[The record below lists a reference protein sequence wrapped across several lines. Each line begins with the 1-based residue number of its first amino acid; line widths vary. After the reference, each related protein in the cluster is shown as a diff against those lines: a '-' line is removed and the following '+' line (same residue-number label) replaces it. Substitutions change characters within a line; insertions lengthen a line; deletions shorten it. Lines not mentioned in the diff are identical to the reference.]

1 MLKKQIYSIGFFIA
15 SVLLAVASL
24 ILPVFFMS
32 FSWVASIVCFF
43 ASVILSCVMF
53 AFSVTNAHSLL
64 IPGIGVILA
73 FLGSWLLSGS
83 ATFSIL
89 FLIIFIP
96 AGTALGLGYKN
107 KKMLNATVMKAAVN
121 AVILGLIA
129 FTVLIGEFSGGSFDV
144 KEALGPMTEKLKQYL
159 IELFSVEDPSVSMVF
174 DRMEI
179 SPKAFALFIYDYFIT
194 NIPTFYMSFVLIE
207 TVIGFWIIKGL
218 MKRTDNQ
225 VSFMGRFSDCKI
237 SYVGSIFYL
246 ICVCCY
252 MLLSEYDIAIAFY
265 NYSNILRLV
274 FIYAGVSLISY
285 FLEFKKF
292 SNFARNLILVIVIV
306 ISFTSTVLSSLV
318 IFLGL
323 LDSGMNFRNRI
334 ENSGV

>member
-194 NIPTFYMSFVLIE
+194 NITTFYMS
-207 TVIGFWIIKGL
+207 FWIIKGL

-285 FLEFKKF
+285 FLEFKKL